1 MFRSEMTTCAEKG
14 NSDGGNDVFGQLD
27 TRCVI
32 LLGTPQSVNG
42 MTGRNDRHWARL
54 TTTIQR
60 ITLLQWHEAPSLPIR
75 PPYQCEL
82 IHDSA
87 LTSRRH
93 LMQRTALL
101 LFLLALLSP
110 TIGCGPDTGGRVG
123 VSGNVTLQGEP
134 LESGTIQFVAA
145 DGSQMSG
152 ATITAGKY
160 EVPAI
165 QGLNPGKYTVR
176 VSAVE
181 EASSVVP
188 EAPGDSTVADATNR
202 ELIPAEFNV
211 NSTLT
216 TEITSGSNTYDVAI
230 P

>member
-1 MFRSEMTTCAEKG
+1 
-14 NSDGGNDVFGQLD
+14 
-27 TRCVI
+27 
-32 LLGTPQSVNG
+32 
-42 MTGRNDRHWARL
+42 
-54 TTTIQR
+54 
-60 ITLLQWHEAPSLPIR
+60 
-75 PPYQCEL
+75 
-82 IHDSA
+82 
-87 LTSRRH
+87 
-93 LMQRTALL
+93 MQRTALL
-101 LFLLALLSP
+101 LFLLGSLSP

-160 EVPAI
+160 DIPAM
-165 QGLNPGKYTVR
+165 QGLRPGKYTVR

-181 EASSVVP
+181 EATDAAP

-211 NSTLT
+211 NSTLS
-216 TEITSGSNTYDVAI
+216 TEITSGSANTYDVTI